1 MKRLLKTASKF
12 SNNGT
17 ISKFQ
22 KKTLLDTY
30 RLKYKSMPSY
40 CLKCKRHTANSGSE
54 KVMMRNKVITNK
66 SRCAI
71 CNSKKS
77 VFLKQKH
84 NKKVVGHY
92 KTNMLTY
99 CLKCKK
105 IQKNIDSKMVETKN
119 GRLMLS
125 SKCAMYGSEKSR
137 IMKEKEAEGLL
148 SNLGIK
154 APLNRIPILGDVLF

>member
-1 MKRLLKTASKF
+1 
-12 SNNGT
+12 
-17 ISKFQ
+17 
-22 KKTLLDTY
+22 
-30 RLKYKSMPSY
+30 
-40 CLKCKRHTANSGSE
+40 
-54 KVMMRNKVITNK
+54 
-66 SRCAI
+66 
-71 CNSKKS
+71 
-77 VFLKQKH
+77 
-84 NKKVVGHY
+84 
-92 KTNMLTY
+92 MLTY